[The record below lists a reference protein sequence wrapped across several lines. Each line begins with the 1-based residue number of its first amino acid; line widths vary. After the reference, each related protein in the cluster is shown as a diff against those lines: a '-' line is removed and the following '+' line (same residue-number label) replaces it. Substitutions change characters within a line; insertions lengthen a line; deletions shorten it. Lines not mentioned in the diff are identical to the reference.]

1 MWKTDQLARPIIKN
15 QPATL
20 SLSHA
25 CELIIYIFDKVDWDH
40 KQINRFRQ
48 LVKLSYLKNYKIPR
62 TQHIAH
68 RFPG

>member
-25 CELIIYIFDKVDWDH
+25 CELIIYIFDKVD
-40 KQINRFRQ
+40 
-48 LVKLSYLKNYKIPR
+48 
-62 TQHIAH
+62 
-68 RFPG
+68 